1 MGRVCLYLCFS
12 VKQKLA
18 SFLNPATEN
27 FHRHIECT
35 WYRQTSTSFVL
46 GIKERGKKLL
56 IWNEQQIQ
64 TQIHNSRY
72 KKPQSNKCYIA
83 THTAWTT
90 FHIAYA
96 NDTKQPLMPDT
107 NDNVSVN
114 FFVLLLLSLFKWQ
127 SKYGGR
133 TVGVKE
139 TDAK

>member
-83 THTAWTT
+83 TRLFILH
-90 FHIAYA
+90 
-96 NDTKQPLMPDT
+96 MPMIQSSHWCQIQMT
-107 NDNVSVN
+107 MFPSI
-114 FFVLLLLSLFKWQ
+114 FCSSSFSLQMAIKIWRPH
-127 SKYGGR
+127 GGSQR
-133 TVGVKE
+133 
-139 TDAK
+139 DRC